1 MPHPMHSNLRPTWV
15 EVDLAAIR
23 FNLGQLAAY
32 LHPRTQIM
40 AVVKANAYGHGLVE
54 VSRVLAGAGATWLGV
69 ATPEEAL
76 ELRVGGIKRPIL
88 ILGYTPPQAVPELA
102 RLGVAVTVT
111 SLDQAMAF
119 SSQALQAGRALRVQV
134 KVDTGM
140 GRLGFLPAQAVAAV
154 TAVNR
159 LPGLQVEGIFTHLA
173 AADARDRDYTRHQVE
188 IFQKIIG
195 ELEARG
201 IYLRWKHAANSAAL
215 LDFPATHFN
224 LVRPGIALYGYSP
237 FDYPRDGV
245 KLRPAMTFKTRIVL
259 IKEVPAGTSISY
271 GCTYV
276 TPRSSRIATLPVG
289 YADGYHRG
297 LSNQGQVLIH
307 GCRVPVV
314 GRVCMDHLMVDVS
327 DVPEAEEGDEVMLF
341 GPALPAEEL
350 AEQLGTISYE
360 VLCGVGPRVPRIY
373 RGP

>member
-1 MPHPMHSNLRPTWV
+1 MHSNLRPTWV

-76 ELRVGGIKRPIL
+76 ELRAGGIKRPIL

-195 ELEARG
+195 ELEVRG

-215 LDFPATHFN
+215 LDFPAAHFN

-237 FDYPRDGV
+237 FDYPRDGL

-271 GCTYV
+271 GCTYI

-327 DVPEAEEGDEVMLF
+327 DVPEAKEGDEVMLF